1 MDILW
6 KSLVGAVVTAIIA
19 WAAKQGDVL
28 PGIVPLFPTFT
39 LIALVAVGT
48 KGTPQGF
55 QQTCVAAMKTFP
67 AYAVFLLMSYLL
79 IPRFG
84 YRLTLAL
91 ALGAWLFIVAAMFL
105 GPRVVGKLP

>member
-1 MDILW
+1 MDIVW
-6 KSLVGAVVTAIIA
+6 KAAVGALVTAIIA
-19 WAAKQGDVL
+19 WAAKQGDIL

-48 KGTPQGF
+48 KGDPHGF

-67 AYAVFLLMSYLL
+67 AYAAFLLMSYLL
-79 IPRFG
+79 IPRYG

-91 ALGAWLFIVAAMFL
+91 ALGVWLVIV
-105 GPRVVGKLP
+105 